1 MHLTPTPSKGLHLLP
16 NPVFRYNTIA
26 MNPPIP
32 LNDRMTDIS
41 LTHLLDTA
49 ICAAEAAG
57 KHALAN
63 KDRRTEAIETFA
75 HDVKL
80 VLDGEC
86 QKIAEAVILSEFPEH
101 SILGEEDIRPNPE
114 GGYEWVIDPIDG
126 TMNYTHGVPY
136 WCVSIAVRHNARVL
150 AGCVFAP
157 ESNDYYTAHIEDPAK
172 LNGEPIHASD
182 TAQMNEAM
190 IFTGISKHMDAHQE
204 PHFNTFRMLALNTRK
219 VRINGSAALDLCHV
233 AAGHAD
239 GFFEAHLYLW
249 DHAAAGL
256 IAEQAGAVLSL
267 YPLQHEPH
275 ACGVICA
282 NKNLIDGLRAIHE
295 KCF

>member
-1 MHLTPTPSKGLHLLP
+1 MKE
-16 NPVFRYNTIA
+16 
-26 MNPPIP
+26 
-32 LNDRMTDIS
+32 IS

-57 KHALAN
+57 HHALSN
-63 KDRRTEAIETFA
+63 KDRRTEATETFA

-80 VLDGEC
+80 VLDVEC
-86 QKIAEAVILSEFPEH
+86 QKIAEDVILAEFPGH
-101 SILGEEDIRPNPE
+101 GILGEEEVQLSESNE
-114 GGYEWVIDPIDG
+114 YEWIIDPIDG
-126 TMNYTHGVPY
+126 TMNYTQGFPY
-136 WCVSIAVRHNARVL
+136 WCVSIAVRRNDRVL

-157 ESNDYYTAHIEDPAK
+157 ESNEYYTAHIEAPAK
-172 LNGEPIHASD
+172 CNGVSIQVSD
-182 TAQMNEAM
+182 TRHMDEAM
-190 IFTGISKHMDAHQE
+190 VFTGISKHMNSNQE

-219 VRINGSAALDLCHV
+219 LRINGSAALDLCHV

-239 GFFEAHLYLW
+239 GYFEAHLYLW

-267 YPLQHEPH
+267 YPLRHEPY
-275 ACGVICA
+275 ACGVLCA
-282 NKNLIDGLRAIHE
+282 NKHLINGLRAIHE